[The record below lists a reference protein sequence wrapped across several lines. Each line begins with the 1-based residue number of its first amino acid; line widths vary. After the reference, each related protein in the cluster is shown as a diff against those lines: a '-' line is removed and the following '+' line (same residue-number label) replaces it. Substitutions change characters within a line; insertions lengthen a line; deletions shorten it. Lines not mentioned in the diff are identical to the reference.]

1 MVALLRSVG
10 RDSGNSSTKRLQILK
25 IFYCGTDIVIQMQEV
40 SYSCTMYASQC
51 QCQCTCTCIAVYF
64 WYFGRS
70 VRPVLWEALEDVML

>member
-40 SYSCTMYASQC
+40 SYSCTMYASQAA
-51 QCQCTCTCIAVYF
+51 QCTCTCIAVYF
-64 WYFGRS
+64 LYFARS
-70 VRPVLWEALEDVML
+70 VHPVLWEALEDVML